1 MIRNLLFLLFFVPM
15 ALKAQQVALYPS
27 MCDDLQRVFCDYV
40 TADGETRYIS
50 SRHGQYVGNLI
61 DNTIYGWGYYL
72 ADNGSQTYGQFRNG
86 KHFFGITMTEDY
98 VRVGSSEH
106 YVEYNLVTGKIMRIH
121 TVDGDIKLQEPY
133 LSTDGAPSPYSF
145 EKMTYSNGDAYYGET
160 CNGKRHGYGVY
171 YWSNGDFW
179 YGEYR
184 DGYRQ
189 GYGALFKVNH
199 KVFYGKWIGDCKV
212 E

>member
-1 MIRNLLFLLFFVPM
+1 MIKRILFLLLFVPT
-15 ALKAQQVALYPS
+15 LVKAQQVVLYPQ
-27 MCDDLQRVFCDYV
+27 MCDELQSVFCDYITNEAEV
-40 TADGETRYIS
+40 RYIS

-72 ADNGSQTYGQFRNG
+72 ADNGAQTYGQFRQG
-86 KHFFGITMTEDY
+86 KHFFGITLTDE
-98 VRVGSSEH
+98 VARVGSTEH
-106 YVEYNLVTGKIMRIH
+106 YVEYDLATGDILRIH
-121 TVDGDIKLQEPY
+121 TVEGDARLQYPY
-133 LSTDGAPSPYSF
+133 APSDDAPSPYSF
-145 EKMTYSNGDAYYGET
+145 KKVTYSNGDAYYGEML
-160 CNGKRHGYGVY
+160 NDKRHGYGVY

-189 GYGALFKVNH
+189 GFGVLFKVNH
-199 KVFYGKWIGDCKV
+199 KIFYGKWIGDCKV